1 MLLIYLFIYL
11 LSFCLA
17 RSRKER
23 FTFGTTSTLWVW
35 LKKTPTLS
43 YQSCFPV
50 YIGYPRITG
59 TSKYR
64 FLAFRSLFPRL
75 GRGQGFLLLLSDIL
89 YLAGMGLEKMANNLV
104 REPSKGLTGGG
115 GGRSQSFARLTYFFA
130 LTPLSRPPQLRS
142 PVPGYTPVVGPS
154 LNLVATN
161 HSGRKS
167 RNKPI
172 KAKVSLLS
180 WRISGRVQLLFF
192 APPRK

>member
-1 MLLIYLFIYL
+1 MEYWMQQISFNPLRNDILEKRLSWKTIFLFNELSLFLSQVSWMFCNYLFINWYYLFIYL
-11 LSFCLA
+11 LFFCLA

-75 GRGQGFLLLLSDIL
+75 GKGQGFLLLLSDIL
-89 YLAGMGLEKMANNLV
+89 YLAGMGWEKMAINLV
-104 REPSKGLTGGG
+104 REPSKGLTGGVG
-115 GGRSQSFARLTYFFA
+115 GAVPILRLCYLFLRARL
-130 LTPLSRPPQLRS
+130 
-142 PVPGYTPVVGPS
+142 V
-154 LNLVATN
+154 
-161 HSGRKS
+161 
-167 RNKPI
+167 I
-172 KAKVSLLS
+172 
-180 WRISGRVQLLFF
+180 
-192 APPRK
+192 APAP

>member
-1 MLLIYLFIYL
+1 MILLKKHYLEKQFFFSTNFPYFEIKFPECFVSIYLLINITYLFIYL

-64 FLAFRSLFPRL
+64 FLAFRSLCPWL
-75 GRGQGFLLLLSDIL
+75 GRWQGFLILLSDIL
-89 YLAGMGLEKMANNLV
+89 YLAGMGWEKMANNLV

-115 GGRSQSFARLTYFFA
+115 GGGGPNPSLVLPIS
-130 LTPLSRPPQLRS
+130 SRS
-142 PVPGYTPVVGPS
+142 PRY
-154 LNLVATN
+154 
-161 HSGRKS
+161 R
-167 RNKPI
+167 
-172 KAKVSLLS
+172 
-180 WRISGRVQLLFF
+180 
-192 APPRK
+192 APHN